1 MTTTTEIRTSVVRVG
16 YAAAAWA
23 GAYGVLAL
31 LWTISGRG
39 YPYGA
44 RNNPDDLALIN
55 LLPPEVGAPLFAGVL
70 LGTAVLAFAM
80 AGEHAVQLRG
90 FARLL
95 LLSLGWTVVGG
106 LLFVVPG
113 AAPLA
118 ITGYAPMLIL
128 GAPFGW
134 PPQVDYGEVFGWPLQ
149 NQAFALVGGVLLA
162 ATVLGWQRRTRG
174 ACARCG
180 RAGSDHPLVAP
191 IVLGRWAVGV
201 AMTVPVLYAIT
212 RFAWLA
218 GIPLGIDR
226 AMLRDLQDS
235 GGVWAGAGLGACAVA
250 GSLLTLGLVQRW
262 GETFPRWIP
271 GLGGRRVP
279 VKLAVIP
286 ATYVAIVVGAASA
299 GLLPNPKVLDV
310 LGSEPIAV
318 GPMLLWPVWAAALGV
333 ATYAYHLRRRARC
346 AACGRD

>member
-1 MTTTTEIRTSVVRVG
+1 MTPRLG

-23 GAYGVLAL
+23 GLYAVLAL
-31 LWTISGRG
+31 LWTITGRG

-44 RNNPDDLALIN
+44 RANPDDLAVVN
-55 LLPPEVGAPLFAGVL
+55 LLPPPVGAPLFAVVL
-70 LGTAVLAFAM
+70 LGAAVLAFAM
-80 AGEHAVQLRG
+80 AGSHAIRLRG
-90 FARLL
+90 RPRTVVLAI
-95 LLSLGWTVVGG
+95 GWTVAGL

-134 PPQVDYGEVFGWPLQ
+134 PPDIDYGDVFDWALQ
-149 NQAFALVGGVLLA
+149 NQVIAMVGGALLA
-162 ATVLGWQRRTRG
+162 ATVLVWQRRTRD
-174 ACARCG
+174 ACVRCG
-180 RAGSDHPLVAP
+180 SVRPRP
-191 IVLGRWAVGV
+191 WLGRWAVAV
-201 AMTVPVLYAIT
+201 AVIVPSLYAVT

-226 AMLRDLQDS
+226 AMLRDLQSS
-235 GGVWAGAGLGACAVA
+235 GGVWAGAGLGAFAVA

-271 GLGGRRVP
+271 WLRGRRVP

-286 ATYVAIVVGAASA
+286 ATYVAIVVGAASVGMLA
-299 GLLPNPKVLDV
+299 NPEV
-310 LGSEPIAV
+310 LGVLREETLAV
-318 GPMLLWPVWAAALGV
+318 GPMLLWPVWAAALGT
-333 ATYAYHLRRRARC
+333 AAYAYHVRRRGRC
-346 AACGRD
+346 AACGTMGG